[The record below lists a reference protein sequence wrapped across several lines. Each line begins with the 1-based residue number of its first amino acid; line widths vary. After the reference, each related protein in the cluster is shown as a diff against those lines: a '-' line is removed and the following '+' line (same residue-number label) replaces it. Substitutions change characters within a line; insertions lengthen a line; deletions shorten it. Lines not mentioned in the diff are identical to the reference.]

1 MSRTKGSKNKP
12 KDQTMPTKTT
22 KASDRADMVDD
33 AEVTEVE
40 TLPVVHQPTGI
51 TPMSMIDRAIT
62 AGASME
68 VLEKLM
74 DLQERYE
81 AKQARKAFDRAMA
94 DAKAEIPT
102 ITKNRAV
109 DFTSQK
115 GRTNYRYED
124 LESVASAVGPVLSK
138 YGLSYR
144 YRATSNV
151 NEPVTVTCIISHR
164 DGHFEEL
171 TLAAGRDDSGNK
183 NSIQAISS
191 TMTYLQRI
199 SLKAAL
205 GLAVSNDDDGQ
216 SSEEKP
222 KDGGPP
228 RQTANSQPS
237 HDPEEARDGTPP
249 RRQAASQ
256 EAHTANPAASKP
268 DPISSGPPRTVAKD
282 TGPSAK
288 PVEPF
293 KLPGTGETFESWAE
307 KYIQYIQTSP
317 DTSTAYKWIDVNSD
331 PLGRLQKGKP
341 SCYSAVK
348 KATEQVMEKLRDA
361 QKKATDKAA
370 KAAAKPPAQPPSDM
384 DAPIGDMGS
393 DAPDAP
399 TDPEKILAAIDR
411 ELAAVENPDDLQGVW
426 EATVEPLLAKLDFP
440 PDVDQAQ
447 HIFDKHS
454 RRLGG
459 D

>member
-1 MSRTKGSKNKP
+1 
-12 KDQTMPTKTT
+12 MPTPSTKT
-22 KASDRADMVDD
+22 ADHANMIGD

-40 TLPVVHQPTGI
+40 KLPVIHQPTGI

-222 KDGGPP
+222 RDNGPP
-228 RQTANSQPS
+228 RQPIKAQPQPD
-237 HDPEEARDGTPP
+237 HDSEEARDGTPP
-249 RRQAASQ
+249 RRATSA
-256 EAHTANPAASKP
+256 EPKP

-288 PVEPF
+288 PLEPF
-293 KLPGTGETFESWAE
+293 KLPGTGETFESWSE
-307 KYIQYIQTSP
+307 KYIQNIQTSP
-317 DTSTAYKWIDVNSD
+317 DTATCYGWIDKNSD
-331 PLGRLQKGKP
+331 PLGRLAKGKP
-341 SCYSAVK
+341 SIASQVK

-361 QKKATDKAA
+361 QKKAADKAA
-370 KAAAKPPAQPPSDM
+370 KTKPAPAPNDM
-384 DAPIGDMGS
+384 DAPAGDMDGDAS
-393 DAPDAP
+393 DVP

-411 ELAAVENPDDLQGVW
+411 ELAAVENADDLQGVW
-426 EATVEPLLAKLDFP
+426 ETACEPLMAKLDFP
-440 PDVDQAQ
+440 PDQDAAQA
-447 HIFDKHS
+447 IFQKHEK
-454 RRLGG
+454 RLEP
-459 D
+459 

>member
-1 MSRTKGSKNKP
+1 MPRPKGSKNKP
-12 KDQTMPTKTT
+12 KNQTMPTKTAAKT
-22 KASDRADMVDD
+22 DMIDD
-33 AEVTEVE
+33 AEVTQVE
-40 TLPVVHQPTGI
+40 TLPVVHQSTGI

-74 DLQERYE
+74 DLQERWE

-216 SSEEKP
+216 TSEEKP
-222 KDGGPP
+222 KDNGPP
-228 RQTANSQPS
+228 RQPAKPQSQS
-237 HDPEEARDGTPP
+237 AHDPEEARDGTPP
-249 RRQAASQ
+249 RRAGNAEQ
-256 EAHTANPAASKP
+256 KP
-268 DPISSGPPRTVAKD
+268 DPISSGPPRAVAKD

-293 KLPGTGETFESWAE
+293 KLPGTGETFQSWAE
-307 KYIQYIQTSP
+307 KYIDNIKTSL
-317 DTSTAYKWIDVNSD
+317 DTATAYKWIDLNSD
-331 PLGRLQKGKP
+331 PLGRLNKGMP
-341 SCYSAVK
+341 SIASQVK

-361 QKKATDKAA
+361 QKKAQEKTA
-370 KAAAKPPAQPPSDM
+370 KAAAKAATPPPSDM
-384 DAPIGDMGS
+384 DAPAGDMDGG
-393 DAPDAP
+393 DAPVN
-399 TDPEKILAAIDR
+399 PEEILAAIDR
-411 ELAAVENPDDLQGVW
+411 ELAAVENPDDLQSVW
-426 EATVEPLLAKLDFP
+426 ETACEPLLAKLDFP
-440 PDVDQAQ
+440 PDQDLAQAA
-447 HIFDKHS
+447 FDKHS

-459 D
+459 E

>member
-1 MSRTKGSKNKP
+1 MSRPKGSKNKP
-12 KDQTMPTKTT
+12 KDQTMPTKT
-22 KASDRADMVDD
+22 ADKPKEQVDMIDD

-40 TLPVVHQPTGI
+40 RLPVVHQSMAI

-62 AGASME
+62 AGADIN
-68 VLEKLM
+68 VIEKLM
-74 DLQERYE
+74 NLHERWE
-81 AKQARKAFDRAMA
+81 AMQARKAFDRAMA

-124 LESVASAVGPVLSK
+124 LESVASAVGPILSK

-151 NEPVTVTCIISHR
+151 NEPVTVTCIVSHR

-216 SSEEKP
+216 TSEEKP
-222 KDGGPP
+222 RDNGPP
-228 RQTANSQPS
+228 RQPAKPQPQS
-237 HDPEEARDGTPP
+237 RDGTPP
-249 RRQAASQ
+249 RREQRMD
-256 EAHTANPAASKP
+256 EARKN
-268 DPISSGPPRTVAKD
+268 DPISTGPQQRAAPRD
-282 TGPSAK
+282 TGPKAK

-293 KLPGTGETFESWAE
+293 KLPGTGETFESWSE
-307 KYIQYIQTSP
+307 KYIDHIKTSP
-317 DTSTAYKWIDVNSD
+317 DTATVYKWIDVNSD
-331 PLGRLQKGKP
+331 PLGRLTKGKP
-341 SCYSAVK
+341 SVYATVK
-348 KATEQVMEKLRDA
+348 KATEGVMEQLRDA
-361 QKKATDKAA
+361 QTKAKEKTDKAT
-370 KAAAKPPAQPPSDM
+370 AKPAAPSDM
-384 DAPIGDMGS
+384 DEATADEMDRRAENMGPDDTPDYGAPAD
-393 DAPDAP
+393 DN
-399 TDPEKILAAIDR
+399 PETILKWI
-411 ELAAVENPDDLQGVW
+411 ETTLAAVDSADDLENVW
-426 EATVEPLLAKLDFP
+426 VQYCEPKILDLFP
-440 PDVDQAQ
+440 PDKEEAQ
-447 HIFDKHS
+447 GIY
-454 RRLGG
+454 RRHEKRLEP
-459 D
+459 